1 MMKAILEGITTM
13 ERIVN
18 PPTVVRLQK

>member
-18 PPTVVRLQK
+18 PPTVVRFQK

>member
-1 MMKAILEGITTM
+1 MMKAILEGVTTM